1 MEADQEKLIQLQG
14 RLGVIGLDQNHD
26 LVVSELEDLTKAA
39 DEARI
44 QRIVAEARYRILST
58 GDTNLLEGGQDILD
72 RSAPSNSSM
81 ALLANLRNQR
91 AQIQTKYA
99 GLLQEFGPKYPEVL
113 DIGAQLASLNREI
126 QQEQDRV
133 LNQAKEAYS
142 AASFNEKN
150 TNATLEDK
158 KSDAFHKQGDMV
170 QYQILLHDYESSRTL
185 YEGLM
190 ERLRQAGIV
199 SGLDS
204 SEVDVIDMA
213 RIPGKTSEISRIA
226 TVILG
231 LFCGLLLGL
240 PGALLLN
247 QFDGRL
253 RDLTLIESEMNIP
266 LLAIIPRLGKDETIG
281 PVKGHAATIE
291 HLPELFIEKP
301 KSFFVEAM
309 WSLRESLLLSN
320 PGRPPKVIVITS
332 SNPGEGKSTIAS
344 GQACALALRGARVIL
359 VEGELRKPTIA
370 RRFGLKRD
378 VGLSSILTGGA
389 RLEDAI
395 QFVPSIPN
403 LSVITSGPIPPSPPL
418 ILGSDNMAKLMATL
432 SANYDFVVIDSPP
445 VLGMADSPILV
456 QYAEAIVFVMSYP
469 RLNRAQIQRA
479 RKILLHVGREITG
492 TALNFADPASLTEY
506 GEGYG
511 LYYGEVPEAKS

>member
-1 MEADQEKLIQLQG
+1 
-14 RLGVIGLDQNHD
+14 
-26 LVVSELEDLTKAA
+26 
-39 DEARI
+39 
-44 QRIVAEARYRILST
+44 
-58 GDTNLLEGGQDILD
+58 
-72 RSAPSNSSM
+72 
-81 ALLANLRNQR
+81 
-91 AQIQTKYA
+91 
-99 GLLQEFGPKYPEVL
+99 
-113 DIGAQLASLNREI
+113 
-126 QQEQDRV
+126 
-133 LNQAKEAYS
+133 
-142 AASFNEKN
+142 
-150 TNATLEDK
+150 
-158 KSDAFHKQGDMV
+158 
-170 QYQILLHDYESSRTL
+170 
-185 YEGLM
+185 
-190 ERLRQAGIV
+190 
-199 SGLDS
+199 
-204 SEVDVIDMA
+204 
-213 RIPGKTSEISRIA
+213 
-226 TVILG
+226 
-231 LFCGLLLGL
+231 
-240 PGALLLN
+240 
-247 QFDGRL
+247 
-253 RDLTLIESEMNIP
+253 
-266 LLAIIPRLGKDETIG
+266 
-281 PVKGHAATIE
+281 
-291 HLPELFIEKP
+291 
-301 KSFFVEAM
+301 M